1 MEKRSKERVGDPEI
15 SVIVT
20 IHNAEKYL
28 KECLDSVINQT
39 FAEIEILCVDGGS
52 TDATPQIL
60 QSYAEQDSRIRI
72 IEDAN
77 TSYGHKVN
85 RGIDESAGKYVAVL
99 ESDDMYE
106 PFMLERLYEITEKYQ
121 VDFANGNYICFYTF
135 NDVRFRYEIKMYSQD
150 QYGRVIYN
158 REHPEQMG
166 IIPRFWTGLFRK
178 DFLVNQN
185 IRMNES
191 PGASFQDMSFRFLT
205 GALAKS
211 SYHIDEALYLYR
223 IDNPG
228 SSMHDGKKTT
238 VIADEHEFLRRQLM
252 ERNITN
258 SYVWHNAYECKYRD
272 FYGNMCNLRG
282 KYREE
287 LFERYLIELDKD
299 REEIKRYA
307 LEGYSDLAEP
317 LMKLTA
323 ERVLEIIEQHAAAGE
338 KEEKRLSDFLN
349 IITRKERIVIFGC
362 GVRGRYLLRMLQGMK
377 DRITA
382 ITDNN
387 QELWGTFVEG
397 WEVCSPQE
405 LREENRRICVVIA
418 NKDHAE
424 EIEKQ
429 LESMEIHDIVIY

>member
-185 IRMNES
+185 IRMNE
-191 PGASFQDMSFRFLT
+191 
-205 GALAKS
+205 
-211 SYHIDEALYLYR
+211 
-223 IDNPG
+223 
-228 SSMHDGKKTT
+228 
-238 VIADEHEFLRRQLM
+238 
-252 ERNITN
+252 
-258 SYVWHNAYECKYRD
+258 
-272 FYGNMCNLRG
+272 
-282 KYREE
+282 
-287 LFERYLIELDKD
+287 
-299 REEIKRYA
+299 
-307 LEGYSDLAEP
+307 
-317 LMKLTA
+317 
-323 ERVLEIIEQHAAAGE
+323 
-338 KEEKRLSDFLN
+338 
-349 IITRKERIVIFGC
+349 
-362 GVRGRYLLRMLQGMK
+362 
-377 DRITA
+377 
-382 ITDNN
+382 
-387 QELWGTFVEG
+387 
-397 WEVCSPQE
+397 
-405 LREENRRICVVIA
+405 
-418 NKDHAE
+418 
-424 EIEKQ
+424 
-429 LESMEIHDIVIY
+429 